1 MSELKGRASAI
12 GHLVMILASLTIL
25 FPFGW
30 IFMNSIKKQ
39 IDIVTGALQFSPT
52 MINYQRLLYSKQ
64 SQFIRNVGNSAL
76 VAVASTLVVMTVA
89 TLAAYAITRYDWSRR
104 SKIAPVLIT
113 TLMGWVLLFHMIP
126 AITLVGPWYLIFRE
140 LRLYNNLLGLALTHV
155 TINLPMALW
164 LMMSFMQDVPRE
176 LEDAA
181 WIDGC
186 HRIGA
191 FVRVVL
197 PLVVPGL
204 IAAGILSFIFSWNEF
219 TVALNL
225 TASQTATIPVGI
237 AKFAQQYEVQ
247 YGEMAAGTV
256 VATIPAVVLMFVGQ
270 RFIVKGLTLGA
281 LKDGG

>member
-1 MSELKGRASAI
+1 
-12 GHLVMILASLTIL
+12 
-25 FPFGW
+25 
-30 IFMNSIKKQ
+30 
-39 IDIVTGALQFSPT
+39 
-52 MINYQRLLYSKQ
+52 
-64 SQFIRNVGNSAL
+64 
-76 VAVASTLVVMTVA
+76 
-89 TLAAYAITRYDWSRR
+89 
-104 SKIAPVLIT
+104 
-113 TLMGWVLLFHMIP
+113 
-126 AITLVGPWYLIFRE
+126 
-140 LRLYNNLLGLALTHV
+140 
-155 TINLPMALW
+155 
-164 LMMSFMQDVPRE
+164 MMSFMQDVPKE

-219 TVALNL
+219 SVALNL

-256 VATIPAVVLMFVGQ
+256 IATIPAIVLMFFGQ
-270 RFIVKGLTLGA
+270 RFIVKRLTLGA
-281 LKDGG
+281 LK

>member
-1 MSELKGRASAI
+1 MSELRGKARI
-12 GHLVMILASLTIL
+12 LGHLAMIAASVIIL
-25 FPFGW
+25 FPFFW
-30 IFMNSIKKQ
+30 ILMNSIKKQ
-39 IDIVTGALQFSPT
+39 IDIITGALEFTPT
-52 MINYQRLLYSKQ
+52 LLNYERLLYSKQ
-64 SQFIRNVGNSAL
+64 SNFIQNITNSAI
-76 VAVASTLVVMTVA
+76 VAVASTLVVMIVA
-89 TLAAYAITRYDWSRR
+89 TLAAYAITRYNWDRR
-104 SKIAPVLIT
+104 FKFAPLVIAG
-113 TLMGWVLLFHMIP
+113 LMGWILLFHMIP
-126 AITLVGPWYLIFRE
+126 TITLVGPWYLIFRE
-140 LRLYNNLLGLALTHV
+140 LGLYNNLIGLVLTHV

-164 LMMSFMQDVPRE
+164 LMMSFMQDVPKE

-204 IAAGILSFIFSWNEF
+204 VAAGVLSFIFSWNEF
-219 TVALNL
+219 SVALNL

-247 YGEMAAGTV
+247 YGEMAAGTIL
-256 VATIPAVVLMFVGQ
+256 ATIPAIALMFFGQ

-281 LKDGG
+281 LK

>member
-1 MSELKGRASAI
+1 MRELKGRARLL
-12 GHLVMILASLTIL
+12 GHLVMVFSCVIILSPFVWILLNSL
-25 FPFGW
+25 
-30 IFMNSIKKQ
+30 KKQ
-39 IDIVTGALQFSPT
+39 IDIISGEWNFVPT
-52 MINYQRLLYSKQ
+52 LANYDRLLFSKQ
-64 SQFIRNVGNSAL
+64 SNFILNVGNSTVVTL
-76 VAVASTLVVMTVA
+76 SSTIIVMTVA
-89 TLAAYAITRYDWSRR
+89 TLAAYAITRYDWDRQF
-104 SKIAPVLIT
+104 KLAPI
-113 TLMGWVLLFHMIP
+113 LMSGLLGWILLFHMIP
-126 AITLVGPWYLIFRE
+126 TITLVGPWYLIFRD
-140 LRLYNNLLGLALTHV
+140 LGLYNNLLGLTLTHV

-164 LMMSFMQDVPRE
+164 LMMSFMQDVPKE

-219 TVALNL
+219 SVALNL

-237 AKFAQQYEVQ
+237 AKFSQQYEVL

-256 VATIPAVVLMFVGQ
+256 LATIPAIILMFFGQ

-281 LKDGG
+281 LK